1 MAVSK
6 SHWLTIIG
14 LGEDGLDGLSIAS
27 QKVLETAQWIFG
39 AKRHLTLLPEDLHR
53 KSILWPVPFESG
65 IDALLQK
72 RTEQVVMLT
81 SGDPFWYGA
90 GSVITRHLESQ
101 EWVAHPAPSCF
112 SLTASFLGWP
122 LEKTI
127 CHALHAAPFSTIQKD
142 LHPNNRLMVTLKDGP
157 SINELANYLCKS
169 GFGTSKLTV
178 CEAMGGPRQRV
189 RETKANS
196 LAFIDVVHPV
206 MVAIE
211 PCGGES
217 ISLAN
222 GLEDDLFEHDGQLT
236 RSPIRAL
243 TLSTLAPRAGEQL
256 WDIGAGSGSI
266 SIEWLLSH
274 PTCQAI
280 SLEADATRVERIARN
295 AVRFGVE
302 RLNIIHATVPEGLD
316 GLDPPDV
323 VFIGG
328 GLNASVLSAVLERI
342 GVGTRLVV
350 NAVTVESESL
360 IIEKQ
365 REMGGQLLRFDI
377 SSLNSLGTKRG
388 WKAAYPVVQWSVTI

>member
-1 MAVSK
+1 MSNP
-6 SHWLTIIG
+6 HWLTLIG
-14 LGEDGLDGLSIAS
+14 LGEDGLDGLPIAS
-27 QKVLETAQWIFG
+27 QNVLETAQCIFG
-39 AKRHLTLLPEDLHR
+39 AKRHLALLPEDLHG
-53 KSILWPVPFESG
+53 KSIPWPYPFESG

-72 RTEQVVMLT
+72 RREQVVMLT

-90 GSVITRHLESQ
+90 GSVITRHLEPE
-101 EWVAHPAPSCF
+101 EWVAYPSPSCF

-157 SINELANYLCKS
+157 SVNQLANYLCNS
-169 GFGTSKLTV
+169 GFGTSKITI

-189 RETKANS
+189 REKEAHS
-196 LAFIDVVHPV
+196 LNLSDVAHPV
-206 MVAIE
+206 LAAIE

-222 GLEDDLFEHDGQLT
+222 GLENDLFEHDGQIT
-236 RSPIRAL
+236 KSTIRAL
-243 TLSTLAPRAGEQL
+243 TLSTLAPRAGERL

-280 SLEADATRVERIARN
+280 SIEADATRVERIARN
-295 AVRFGVE
+295 ATRFGVE

-316 GLDPPDV
+316 ELEPPDV

-328 GLNASVLSAVLERI
+328 GLDAAVLSAILARI
-342 GVGTRLVV
+342 SVGTRLVV
-350 NAVTVESESL
+350 NAVTLESESL
-360 IIEKQ
+360 ITEKQ
-365 REMGGQLLRFDI
+365 REMGGQLMRFDI
-377 SSLNSLGTKRG
+377 SSLRALGTKRG